1 MLLQG
6 LPGIISEQNPG
17 FRALT
22 PAGSLKC
29 SYGAAVLP
37 EKSCHMDNFRLSPEK
52 EKKNSRQ
59 GDSTKNGLNHRLPTS
74 LVFLGNN
81 PPTVTLHRGQKMPT
95 SFKT

>member
-22 PAGSLKC
+22 PADSLKC
-29 SYGAAVLP
+29 SYGAAARP
-37 EKSCHMDNFRLSPEK
+37 EQSCRMDNF
-52 EKKNSRQ
+52 RQ

-95 SFKT
+95 SFKA

>member
-52 EKKNSRQ
+52 EKK
-59 GDSTKNGLNHRLPTS
+59 K
-74 LVFLGNN
+74 
-81 PPTVTLHRGQKMPT
+81 
-95 SFKT
+95 